1 MNEAAEDD
9 RYNVQNAEQPMRV
22 LEGNFLVQNDVV
34 GVRRLEAGGLVHV
47 RGRLR
52 KLVDQ
57 GFRLCAAHR
66 VRDEC
71 EGET

>member
-9 RYNVQNAEQPMRV
+9 RYNVQNAEQLMCV
-22 LEGNFLVQNDVV
+22 LEGDPLVQNKVV
-34 GVRRLEAGGLVHV
+34 GVSRLEAVGLVHI